1 MILKLYNNVNKTPEN
16 DDKGQGFDEKSVF
29 QY

>member
-1 MILKLYNNVNKTPEN
+1 MVHCIYNNVNKTPEN

>member
-1 MILKLYNNVNKTPEN
+1 MVNWIYNNVNKTPEN

-29 QY
+29 EY